1 MKVGAAV
8 LRQMGQPAR
17 SQPNTG
23 QYCSFHEKPPSIY
36 LEDARA
42 QGRRRQHLQVLEP
55 VPMQVFFD
63 CDENKCCE
71 RQEPLHPFHS
81 NLF

>member
-1 MKVGAAV
+1 MLLV
-8 LRQMGQPAR
+8 LNPLLVNIAL
-17 SQPNTG
+17 
-23 QYCSFHEKPPSIY
+23 FEKPPSIY

-71 RQEPLHPFHS
+71 RQEPLHPFHPH
-81 NLF
+81 LF